1 MKALIV
7 IDMTKD
13 NVEGFIKEQID
24 KIVPNINII
33 TEEFRATGN
42 MVVFANDSF
51 FANDFLFK
59 SKMSPHSLRYTEGSE
74 VTDKLIVKKEDIIL
88 PKRRFSAFFKT
99 DLDQTLRTNNVDTVY
114 ICGITSIYC
123 VLATTFD
130 SVCHDFYTVI
140 VEDATTAHNDFVHET
155 TMNFYRKGPLVP
167 LLQVKKIN
175 EIIKDL
181 RGEQ

>member
-7 IDMTKD
+7 VDMTKD

-59 SKMSPHSLRYTEGSE
+59 SKMLPHSLRFTKGSE
-74 VTDKLIVKKEDIIL
+74 VTEQLTVKNSDIIL

-99 DLDQTLRTNNVDTVY
+99 DLDQTLRTYKVEKVY
-114 ICGITSIYC
+114 ICGITSLFC
-123 VLATTFD
+123 VLSTAYD

-140 VEDATTAHNDFVHET
+140 IEDATTAHKDIVHEQL
-155 TMNFYRKGPLVP
+155 MGFLRKNPLQP
-167 LLQVKKIN
+167 LLEIKQSH
-175 EIIKDL
+175 EII
-181 RGEQ
+181 